1 LRDSEKK
8 RNEAY
13 EGEVN
18 SGIVGIRKLFEN
30 LPELMIPEE
39 AARVLNKSVKTLYD
53 WHYRGKT
60 RKRKIPSNLFLK
72 VGGGLYL
79 RKDILCAWVSDRSS
93 SL

>member
-8 RNEAY
+8 RNGAY
-13 EGEVN
+13 EGEEN

-93 SL
+93 SS

>member
-1 LRDSEKK
+1 MSVYGKK
-8 RNEAY
+8 GYEAY
-13 EGEVN
+13 EGEEN

>member
-1 LRDSEKK
+1 MRDSEKK

-13 EGEVN
+13 EGEGN